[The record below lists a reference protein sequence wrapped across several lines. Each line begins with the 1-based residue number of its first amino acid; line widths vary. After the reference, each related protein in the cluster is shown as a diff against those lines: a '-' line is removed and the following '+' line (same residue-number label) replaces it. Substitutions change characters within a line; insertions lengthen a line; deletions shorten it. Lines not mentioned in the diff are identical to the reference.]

1 MELPDPSR
9 RFLLTVITIT
19 AIATSCWLLSRR
31 WPQASEPTP
40 TNAKPQ
46 SEHVDPKPPKYSKT
60 FRVRGVP
67 LDWDSN
73 KLQHFLEEDDSS
85 SHPLVKSLAIE
96 IGGRSSTATVTF
108 QNLPVRL
115 QTPQTGHSWRI
126 ALPKTSHTQPVR
138 VQYLMFDLDF
148 LGITTLYT
156 PALEDH
162 KVDIIAI
169 SGLGGHAFGSFKE
182 RNGDH
187 MWLRDALPHDLTWE
201 TSDCPM
207 ARVMIYG
214 YESTVA
220 GSNNMQNLED
230 LATSFHTSLIELPR
244 GLTTRPIILVAHSLG
259 GLIVKQALIS
269 MSRSKNEADTTLVRA
284 VYGIV
289 FFGVPHDGMDI
300 SSLIPMVGNGPNRP
314 LIESIDRFNSMVLTI
329 QQRDFHP
336 ALGGE
341 GDSEVFC
348 FFETNMSETAQQD
361 ENGNWAMRGPQAIL
375 VTKSSATHCRS
386 WEDGAEHICAIA
398 RNHSN
403 MVKFE
408 PQDPEYYKAFG
419 KIKGLAHRGLT
430 RRHQIQTSNSKC
442 M

>member
-9 RFLLTVITIT
+9 RFLLTFITIS
-19 AIATSCWLLSRR
+19 AIATSCWLLARH
-31 WPQASEPTP
+31 WPQASEPTSVDP
-40 TNAKPQ
+40 KPQ
-46 SEHVDPKPPKYSKT
+46 PGHVDPKPPKYSKT

-85 SHPLVKSLAIE
+85 SRPVVKSLAVE

-108 QNLPVRL
+108 QNVPVRL
-115 QTPQTGHSWRI
+115 QTPQTS
-126 ALPKTSHTQPVR
+126 
-138 VQYLMFDLDF
+138 
-148 LGITTLYT
+148 
-156 PALEDH
+156 LEDH

-230 LATSFHTSLIELPR
+230 LATSFHTSLLELPR

-314 LIESIDRFNSMVLTI
+314 LIESIDRFNSMILTI
-329 QQRDFHP
+329 
-336 ALGGE
+336 
-341 GDSEVFC
+341 
-348 FFETNMSETAQQD
+348 
-361 ENGNWAMRGPQAIL
+361 
-375 VTKSSATHCRS
+375 
-386 WEDGAEHICAIA
+386 
-398 RNHSN
+398 
-403 MVKFE
+403 
-408 PQDPEYYKAFG
+408 
-419 KIKGLAHRGLT
+419 
-430 RRHQIQTSNSKC
+430 
-442 M
+442 